1 MNQLRTIKTDD
12 TGARAL
18 SSLIASVGDSVET
31 FDPASRLVTSSD
43 VRIVRFLENVNPG
56 DYGQKMCALMRFN
69 GTEFVDTKQRVPVRC
84 ISAAGV
90 AASKTKPVQAVAR
103 ATGPLG
109 LCAELPLHRQAFLTE
124 DMLAAVS
131 TRRDPSTATCLL
143 MTRKANGDFARSSHA
158 LTIVNRFEDIS
169 AHKNT
174 YIKIEVVD
182 GEWQP
187 YAANCPSQDSESES
201 F

>member
-1 MNQLRTIKTDD
+1 MNQLRTVKTDD
-12 TGARAL
+12 SGARAL

-31 FDPASRLVTSSD
+31 LDPASRLVTSSD

-69 GTEFVDTKQRVPVRC
+69 GTDFVDTKQRVPVRC

-103 ATGPLG
+103 ATGVLG

-124 DMLAAVS
+124 DMLAAVN

-143 MTRKANGDFARSSHA
+143 MTRRSNGDFATSSHQ

-169 AHKNT
+169 ADAGT
-174 YIKIEVVD
+174 YIKIEPVD

-187 YAANCPSQDSESES
+187 YAANCPSQDSGSI
-201 F
+201 